1 MATNQRK
8 IPIPPPLIFVFCA
21 LLMKILPPIWQ
32 FSTPW
37 WLVILLGGIGCVI
50 GMASVLQ
57 FLLA

>member
-32 FSTPW
+32 FSMPW
-37 WLVILLGGIGCVI
+37 WLVILLGGIG
-50 GMASVLQ
+50 
-57 FLLA
+57 